1 MKGNSLEIMGKWLD
15 QSWRQQ
21 FTWNKIVSKHHT
33 VDFMC
38 ILHLLYFSPHLL
50 ITKSERVQNRIGCNP
65 VVMMSLSTTFAH
77 RLVFMLLILLQ
88 DQDRLRGQ
96 WPVIHHSTVCW
107 GGKAVGYQCYE
118 TLAWTQISLGC
129 IANSDG
135 SVDHSICRAPC
146 RAPCR
151 AQLCTMTPS
160 PIYNSQ

>member
-1 MKGNSLEIMGKWLD
+1 MVANERKPFGDYGKMIRPKLKT
-15 QSWRQQ
+15 QQ
-21 FTWNKIVSKHHT
+21 FTWNKTVSTHYT

-38 ILHLLYFSPHLL
+38 ILHLLYFPPHLL
-50 ITKSERVQNRIGCNP
+50 ITKSESVQNRIGCNT
-65 VVMMSLSTTFAH
+65 VVMMSLSTSFAH

-96 WPVIHHSTVCW
+96 WPVIHHRTVCW
-107 GGKAVGYQCYE
+107 GGKAVGYQCYA

-135 SVDHSICRAPC
+135 SVDHSICRA
-146 RAPCR
+146 
-151 AQLCTMTPS
+151 QLCTMTPS